1 MLRPGSFTVR
11 VLDNLSDFCTPSF
24 GPPAVT
30 GAQFDPSGGQ
40 EVWARIAESSS
51 SSSTTGQKVQVSSF
65 RQADADSDKHVPSQ
79 SSPPAVTGD
88 QLDPAGSQDHRACI
102 SSNAVPVLDH
112 LFDFCTPSFGP
123 PAVTGAQFDPSGGQE
138 VRARIAAS
146 SSSRSTIGQ
155 QVQAASFRQAD
166 ADSVIATRQFLVYF
180 QARDALG
187 KSQGYLESS
196 VRPEDTKDL
205 QNIREI
211 VKNRTALAIKQM
223 RICH

>member
-1 MLRPGSFTVR
+1 M
-11 VLDNLSDFCTPSF
+11 
-24 GPPAVT
+24 T
-30 GAQFDPSGGQ
+30 GAQIDPSGGQ

-65 RQADADSDKHVPSQ
+65 RQADADSVKHVPSQ

-88 QLDPAGSQDHRACI
+88 QLDPAGSQDHRACSI

-146 SSSRSTIGQ
+146 SSSRLTIGQ
-155 QVQAASFRQAD
+155 QVQAASFEQAD
-166 ADSVIATRQFLVYF
+166 ADSMIATRQFLVYF

-187 KSQGYLESS
+187 KSQGYLGSS
-196 VRPEDTKDL
+196 VRP
-205 QNIREI
+205 
-211 VKNRTALAIKQM
+211 
-223 RICH
+223 

>member
-1 MLRPGSFTVR
+1 M
-11 VLDNLSDFCTPSF
+11 
-24 GPPAVT
+24 
-30 GAQFDPSGGQ
+30 
-40 EVWARIAESSS
+40 
-51 SSSTTGQKVQVSSF
+51 
-65 RQADADSDKHVPSQ
+65 
-79 SSPPAVTGD
+79 TGD

-112 LFDFCTPSFGP
+112 LSDFCTPSFGP

-155 QVQAASFRQAD
+155 QVQAASFRRAD

-180 QARDALG
+180 QARYALG

-196 VRPEDTKDL
+196 VRPEYLVWFVVFTAGL
-205 QNIREI
+205 GVIFTAGLGVTFTAGLGVIFTAGLGVIFTAGLGVI
-211 VKNRTALAIKQM
+211 VTAGLGVIFTAGLGVIFTAGLGVIFTAGLGVIFTACLA
-223 RICH
+223 C

>member
-1 MLRPGSFTVR
+1 M
-11 VLDNLSDFCTPSF
+11 
-24 GPPAVT
+24 T

-65 RQADADSDKHVPSQ
+65 RQADADSVKHVPSQ

-112 LFDFCTPSFGP
+112 LSDFCTPSFGP

-138 VRARIAAS
+138 VRACIAAS
-146 SSSRSTIGQ
+146 SSSRSTIRQ
-155 QVQAASFRQAD
+155 QVQAAA
-166 ADSVIATRQFLVYF
+166 VPGVTGCFLLAV
-180 QARDALG
+180 R
-187 KSQGYLESS
+187 KSG
-196 VRPEDTKDL
+196 
-205 QNIREI
+205 
-211 VKNRTALAIKQM
+211 
-223 RICH
+223 

>member
-1 MLRPGSFTVR
+1 MTGDQLEPAGSQEHRAGTFSNIVP
-11 VLDNLSDFCTPSF
+11 VLDTLSNSCFTSF

-65 RQADADSDKHVPSQ
+65 RQADADSVKHVPSQ

-112 LFDFCTPSFGP
+112 LSDFCTPSFGP

-187 KSQGYLESS
+187 KSQRYLGSS

-205 QNIREI
+205 QIGQG
-211 VKNRTALAIKQM
+211 NR
-223 RICH
+223 

>member
-1 MLRPGSFTVR
+1 MLHTVLRPGSFTVR

-102 SSNAVPVLDH
+102 SSNAVQCISSNAVPVPVLAPTPEGH
-112 LFDFCTPSFGP
+112 FFDL
-123 PAVTGAQFDPSGGQE
+123 
-138 VRARIAAS
+138 
-146 SSSRSTIGQ
+146 RS
-155 QVQAASFRQAD
+155 
-166 ADSVIATRQFLVYF
+166 L
-180 QARDALG
+180 
-187 KSQGYLESS
+187 
-196 VRPEDTKDL
+196 
-205 QNIREI
+205 
-211 VKNRTALAIKQM
+211 
-223 RICH
+223 C